1 MQSRVTGTTMPVLEF
16 TLEPNES
23 IISEAG
29 ELSWMSSAIQ
39 LTTHTQLGGGG
50 GFFGALK
57 RVAGGGTLFMTEYR
71 AIGGGGESGFSATG
85 SRDPFWVVAAP
96 RAQNNS
102 PPPPTSPRP
111 PPPPLIPPF
120 PHL

>member
-1 MQSRVTGTTMPVLEF
+1 MRSSRGDFPPDFNSAGLPDPASECACLVYFPRPSHPSSRELAMQSSIIGTTMPVLEF

-50 GFFGALK
+50 GFFGALN

-71 AIGGGGESGFSATG
+71 AIGG
-85 SRDPFWVVAAP
+85 
-96 RAQNNS
+96 
-102 PPPPTSPRP
+102 
-111 PPPPLIPPF
+111 
-120 PHL
+120 

>member
-71 AIGGGGESGFSATG
+71 AIGGAGGQGFASTG
-85 SRDPFWVVAAP
+85 GAVASPVVGVAGHEQNKRYNCVLCAAP
-96 RAQNNS
+96 PNCGRDGCV
-102 PPPPTSPRP
+102 RR
-111 PPPPLIPPF
+111 
-120 PHL
+120 